1 MQRSKSIQG
10 LRLFKDTLPT
20 KIKKII
26 IKKGDIYSKTLDNWK
41 YLVGDKLFQLCY
53 PKSFTRSNLR
63 GKILKI
69 MVEHGSEIEVEYSK
83 QEIINKINYYFGYE
97 VVNNILIKSYENDK
111 LNIKNKDNS
120 HVTKNKFQKKISIIK
135 NNKLK
140 NSLKNFEKVFK
151 IK

>member
-41 YLVGDKLFQLCY
+41 YLVGDKLYQVCY
-53 PKSFTRSNLR
+53 PKSFARSIQKR
-63 GKILKI
+63 KVLKI

-97 VVNNILIKSYENDK
+97 VVNSILIKIYENNK
-111 LNIKNKDNS
+111 LNIKNKNNS
-120 HVTKNKFQKKISIIK
+120 HVTKNKFQKKISVIK

-140 NSLKNFEKVFK
+140 NSLKNFERVFK